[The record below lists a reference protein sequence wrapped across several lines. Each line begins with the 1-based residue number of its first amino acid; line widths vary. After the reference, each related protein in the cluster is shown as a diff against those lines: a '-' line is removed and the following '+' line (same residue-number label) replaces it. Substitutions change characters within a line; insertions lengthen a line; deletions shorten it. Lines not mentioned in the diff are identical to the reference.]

1 MSFQETINQVTR
13 KAKHYIHKNSP
24 TILTAIGI
32 SSFVGAI
39 ILAAK
44 KAPEANQAVDDMYDD
59 IASETELNYMP
70 YPSKKEL
77 VIREIKAVA
86 PYYAPVAGLTMLGTA
101 CVLGAHKIQTDK
113 TAAFAAAYELSETVR
128 REYVGKVREKIG
140 IDAEKELNNEPKRP
154 IYISETPQSAEDSG
168 IICTGNGN
176 QLFCDCGTGL
186 FFRSSL
192 SAIQEARMNVSQ
204 MIFLDN
210 DIVTGNTLLSEL
222 KLPPCKFG
230 NLVGFDTKDLEPYG
244 ELKLIDMR
252 WDNCYMTSWGETY
265 AVVEY
270 FPHTI

>member
-13 KAKHYIHKNSP
+13 KAKHCIHKNSP
-24 TILTAIGI
+24 AILTAIGI

-44 KAPEANQAVDDMYDD
+44 KAPEANQAVNDMYDD
-59 IASETELNYMP
+59 IASETEHNYTP
-70 YPSKKEL
+70 YPDKKEL
-77 VIREIKAVA
+77 AVCEIKTVA
-86 PYYAPVAGLTMLGTA
+86 PYYAPVAALAVLGTA
-101 CVLGAHKIQTDK
+101 CILSAHKIQTDK
-113 TAAFAAAYELSETVR
+113 TAAFATAYELSETVR

-140 IDAEKELNNEPKRP
+140 IEAEKELNNEAKRP
-154 IYISETPQSAEDSG
+154 IYLSETPQSAEDSG

-252 WDNCYMTSWGETY
+252 WDSCYMTSWGETY